1 MHFGACSSGFFCDYK
16 RNPSNLVS
24 LVCCRLLIYKTD
36 QYKLTICK
44 IVSENTGFMIK
55 ELVLCFFFFFFSALD
70 ATVCPRILVSNCA
83 RYSHRIFPGYSVFN
97 LLQDFYSRWI
107 LHRAYSL
114 WFLWTQT
121 FHHLSL
127 KKIQTCTRLFI
138 EASTLRRLLTNSNF
152 PNSSLTSS
160 PGTDLLLK

>member
-1 MHFGACSSGFFCDYK
+1 MSVAGCLFTKQTNINWQYARLFLKTQDLWLK
-16 RNPSNLVS
+16 S
-24 LVCCRLLIYKTD
+24 LCCA
-36 QYKLTICK
+36 
-44 IVSENTGFMIK
+44 
-55 ELVLCFFFFFFSALD
+55 FFFFFFSALD